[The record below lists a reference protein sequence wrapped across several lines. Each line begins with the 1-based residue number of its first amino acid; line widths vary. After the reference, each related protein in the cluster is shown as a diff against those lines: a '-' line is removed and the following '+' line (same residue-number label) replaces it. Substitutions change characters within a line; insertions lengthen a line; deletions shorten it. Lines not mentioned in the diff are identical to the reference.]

1 MDLSFAVLSSLE
13 VDVTNP
19 WPDWFGRHPR
29 MIESG
34 VASEGD
40 PSAYAL
46 VWEFGN
52 LRQYKKG
59 PRTILGTSP
68 AGGREW
74 LSTQAPQ
81 GWIAI
86 NEPRMW
92 AIIDDHMA
100 KFTLGGNTEFGM
112 TVELEQ
118 MSLDISR
125 DILTLLKSTAPV
137 DTDAL
142 DLSLTIVEPGDSLLD
157 VVEDSFAEMDEGTTD
172 SGVLLIDRN
181 YDSPLNG

>member
-1 MDLSFAVLSSLE
+1 MDLSFAVPGSLE

-29 MIESG
+29 MVESG
-34 VASEGD
+34 VAAEGD

-59 PRTILGTSP
+59 PHTMLGTSP
-68 AGGREW
+68 AGGKEW
-74 LSTQAPQ
+74 MSTQAPQ
-81 GWIAI
+81 GWIAV

-92 AIIDDHMA
+92 SIIDDHMA
-100 KFTLGGNTEFGM
+100 KFNFSGNTEFNM

-118 MSLDISR
+118 LSLDISR
-125 DILTLLKSTAPV
+125 DILTLLKSTVPV
-137 DTDAL
+137 DTGAL
-142 DLSLTIVEPGDSLLD
+142 DLSLGVVESGDSLLD
-157 VVEDSFAEMDEGTTD
+157 TVEDSFGEMEGGMND
-172 SGVLLIDRN
+172 SGVLLIDQN